1 MFLTIRF
8 SFVLSTYDDDG
19 VSYDGAIRDRNY
31 RYTGLRLDVF
41 TQYLQPGETFL
52 DRRCRGVYEMA
63 AKTMGV
69 LRGV

>member
-19 VSYDGAIRDRNY
+19 VSYDGDIRDRNY

-52 DRRCRGVYEMA
+52 DRRCRGGYEMA